1 MMVGKGV
8 NLTITY
14 TFVIIGAVQLT
25 AWGLQSYI
33 GTTLSVLLS
42 TVSLIGGVFFLF
54 RYLTPLDEAVKSLSE
69 LKGNLERNISKS
81 KIVNDSQ
88 NVQNLLY
95 DVVKKYN
102 DKIKWLVQLLDSIPF
117 PISVTD
123 MDMNW
128 TFVNQPA
135 LKILGKTRE
144 ELLRQKVQCSNW
156 NADICNT
163 ERCGIKMLRKGK
175 PTSWFTQPG
184 LDMDFQVDTA
194 YLLDDNG
201 NKYGHIE
208 VVQDITASSR
218 LKNRLQFGTEKLL
231 VAMDK
236 FALGDL
242 TVHVEDNS
250 SDTMGDL
257 TRGFNNAVG
266 KMRELIDN
274 VAQAALATA
283 SASTEISSSTEQM
296 AAGAQEQSAQANEVA
311 ASVEEMSR
319 TILESAK
326 NAGIVASSSKETSE
340 QAKIGVQK
348 VDESKKG
355 MARIV
360 EVAEKTGKIISSL
373 TGRTD
378 QIGEIAQVIDEIADQ
393 TNLLAL
399 NAAIEAARAGEQG
412 RGFAVVADE
421 VRKLAERTTK
431 ATKEIAETIKAVQN
445 EAREANSSMIDAGDA
460 VNFGMSLNKDVAVTL
475 EVILKNAEASY
486 DQINQLAS
494 ASEEQSTTIEL
505 ISKNVESINSV
516 TQESASGL
524 QQVANTAEDLNQLT
538 ERLQNLVSKFVFR
551 KEEKEGLHLTTRSRS
566 LNYN

>member
-14 TFVIIGAVQLT
+14 IFVIIGAVQLT
-25 AWGLQSYI
+25 AWGLQGYI
-33 GTTLSVLLS
+33 GTVLSVLLS

-69 LKGNLERNISKS
+69 LKGDLEKNISKS
-81 KIVNDSQ
+81 KISNDSQ

-135 LKILGKTRE
+135 LKIMGKTRE
-144 ELLRQKVQCSNW
+144 ELLRQKVQSSNW

-184 LDMDFQVDTA
+184 LNLDFQVDTA

-208 VVQDITASSR
+208 VVQDVTESSR
-218 LKNRLQFGTEKLL
+218 LKNRLQIGTEKLL

-257 TRGFNNAVG
+257 IKGFNNVVG

-326 NAGIVASSSKETSE
+326 NASIVASSSKGTSE
-340 QAKIGVQK
+340 QAKLGVEK
-348 VDESKKG
+348 VDESEKG

-460 VNFGMSLNKDVAVTL
+460 VNLGMSLNKDVAVTL

-505 ISKNVESINSV
+505 ISQNVETINSV
-516 TQESASGL
+516 THESASGL

-538 ERLQNLVSKFVFR
+538 ERLQNLVSKFIFR
-551 KEEKEGLHLTTRSRS
+551 KEEKEDLHLTTSSSS

>member
-1 MMVGKGV
+1 MVGKGV

-14 TFVIIGAVQLT
+14 IFVIIGAVQLT
-25 AWGLQSYI
+25 AWGLQGYI
-33 GTTLSVLLS
+33 GTILSVLLS

-69 LKGNLERNISKS
+69 LKGDLEKNISKS
-81 KIVNDSQ
+81 KISNDSQ

-102 DKIKWLVQLLDSIPF
+102 DKIKWLVQLLDTIPF

-135 LKILGKTRE
+135 LKIMGKTRE
-144 ELLRQKVQCSNW
+144 ELVNQKVQCSNW

-163 ERCGIKMLRKGK
+163 ERCGIKMLQKGK

-184 LDMDFQVDTA
+184 QDMDFQVDTA

-208 VVQDITASSR
+208 VVQDVTESSR
-218 LKNRLQFGTEKLL
+218 LKNRLQIGTEKLL

-236 FALGDL
+236 FAFGDL

-257 TRGFNNAVG
+257 IKGFNNVVG
-266 KMRELIDN
+266 KMRQLIDD

-283 SASTEISSSTEQM
+283 SASTEISASTEQM
-296 AAGAQEQSAQANEVA
+296 AAGSQEQSAQANEVA

-326 NAGIVASSSKETSE
+326 NASVVASSSKETSE
-340 QAKIGVQK
+340 QAKLGVEK
-348 VDESKKG
+348 VDESEKG

-475 EVILKNAEASY
+475 ELILKNAEASY

-505 ISKNVESINSV
+505 ISQNVETINSV
-516 TQESASGL
+516 THESASGL

-538 ERLQNLVSKFVFR
+538 ERLQNLVSRFVFQ
-551 KEEKEGLHLTTRSRS
+551 KEEKEDLGLATSSSS

>member
-1 MMVGKGV
+1 
-8 NLTITY
+8 
-14 TFVIIGAVQLT
+14 
-25 AWGLQSYI
+25 
-33 GTTLSVLLS
+33 
-42 TVSLIGGVFFLF
+42 
-54 RYLTPLDEAVKSLSE
+54 
-69 LKGNLERNISKS
+69 
-81 KIVNDSQ
+81 
-88 NVQNLLY
+88 
-95 DVVKKYN
+95 
-102 DKIKWLVQLLDSIPF
+102 
-117 PISVTD
+117 
-123 MDMNW
+123 
-128 TFVNQPA
+128 
-135 LKILGKTRE
+135 
-144 ELLRQKVQCSNW
+144 
-156 NADICNT
+156 
-163 ERCGIKMLRKGK
+163 
-175 PTSWFTQPG
+175 
-184 LDMDFQVDTA
+184 
-194 YLLDDNG
+194 
-201 NKYGHIE
+201 
-208 VVQDITASSR
+208 
-218 LKNRLQFGTEKLL
+218 
-231 VAMDK
+231 
-236 FALGDL
+236 
-242 TVHVEDNS
+242 
-250 SDTMGDL
+250 
-257 TRGFNNAVG
+257 
-266 KMRELIDN
+266 
-274 VAQAALATA
+274 
-283 SASTEISSSTEQM
+283 M

-326 NAGIVASSSKETSE
+326 NASIVASSSKGTSE
-340 QAKIGVQK
+340 QAKLGVEK
-348 VDESKKG
+348 VDESEKG

-460 VNFGMSLNKDVAVTL
+460 VNLGMSLNKDVAVTL

-505 ISKNVESINSV
+505 ISQNVETINSV
-516 TQESASGL
+516 THESASGL

-538 ERLQNLVSKFVFR
+538 ERLQNLVSKFIFR
-551 KEEKEGLHLTTRSRS
+551 KEEKEDLHLTTSSSS